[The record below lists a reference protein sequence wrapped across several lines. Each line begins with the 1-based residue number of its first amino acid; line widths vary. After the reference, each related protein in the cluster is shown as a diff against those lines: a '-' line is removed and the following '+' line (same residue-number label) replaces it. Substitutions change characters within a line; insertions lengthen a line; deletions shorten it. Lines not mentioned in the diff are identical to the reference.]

1 MRNKT
6 LTVISLSLLMA
17 GICSCGGYDD
27 SLQQEK
33 LDALE
38 DRFAK
43 IEQECATVNSQIA
56 AFQTVID
63 AVRKNWF
70 VTLLEQT
77 AKGYDVYF
85 SNGQRVSFD
94 SGVSEDAPVI
104 GVKKGDDGIYW
115 WTINGELLRDS
126 EGNMVA
132 ADSEA
137 VISGAAISVTPLVKA
152 EDGVWYISYDN
163 GTTWDAL
170 GSVEGTAVDSLFS
183 GVSQTETEV
192 VFHLQDGSIITLP
205 KYMERS
211 ISLSSGDE
219 ITCTTGVPV
228 EVEFSVNGATVADLA
243 ALPSSGLNVRISSYN
258 EHSGKLLITA
268 QEGFTSGTI
277 TIVAECESNEAIIK
291 ILKVKI

>member
-17 GICSCGGYDD
+17 GVCSCGSYDD

-43 IEQECATVNSQIA
+43 IEQECSTVNSQID

-63 AVRKNWF
+63 AIRKNWF
-70 VTLLEQT
+70 VTLLEPT
-77 AKGYDVYF
+77 SNGYDVYF

-104 GVKKGDDGIYW
+104 GVRKDDDGIYW

-132 ADSEA
+132 ANSEA

-152 EDGVWYISYDN
+152 EDGIWYISYDN
-163 GTTWDAL
+163 GTTWDSL
-170 GSVEGTAVDSLFS
+170 GSVENTAVDSLFS
-183 GVSQTETEV
+183 EVSQTETEV
-192 VFHLQDGSIITLP
+192 VFTLQDGSIITLP

-211 ISLSSGDE
+211 IALPAGDE
-219 ITCTTGVPV
+219 ITCTIGVPV
-228 EVEFSVNGATVADLA
+228 EVEFSVNGATVAELA
-243 ALPSSGLNVRISSYN
+243 ALPSSGLNVRIVSYD

>member
-1 MRNKT
+1 MHNKT
-6 LTVISLSLLMA
+6 LIVISLSLLMA
-17 GICSCGGYDD
+17 GICSCESYDD

-38 DRFAK
+38 ERFAK
-43 IEQECATVNSQIA
+43 IEQECTTVNSQIG

-63 AVRKNWF
+63 AIRKNWF
-70 VTLLEQT
+70 VTLVEQT
-77 AKGYDVYF
+77 SNGYDVYF

-94 SGVSEDAPVI
+94 NGVAEDAPVI
-104 GVKKGDDGIYW
+104 GVRKGDDGIYW
-115 WTINGELLRDS
+115 WTINGELLLDP

-132 ADSEA
+132 ANSEA

-163 GTTWDAL
+163 GTTWNPL
-170 GSVEGTAVDSLFS
+170 GSVENTSVDSLFS
-183 GVSQTETEV
+183 EVSQTETEV
-192 VFHLQDGSIITLP
+192 VFAFQDGSIITLP

-211 ISLSSGDE
+211 ITLSDGDE

-228 EVEFSVNGATVADLA
+228 EVEFSVNGATVAELA
-243 ALPSSGLNVRISSYN
+243 ALPSSGLNVRIVSYD

-268 QEGFTSGTI
+268 QEVFTSGTI